1 MAKSRMQL
9 MRLLHNLSN
18 IAPKIIQW
26 NIMRDN
32 MIICISG
39 LGAGHCMPMDLNIE
53 HLIGYLKILL
63 QAKGLNSTWDRLG
76 NISAA
81 IVHLQRVKK
90 KVAAALDAAYQNT
103 GHTTPDTSHLVWR
116 VQRKIA
122 EEQLQ
127 QLQPGRSVTPGR
139 KLTKNILV
147 IGEAKLRSSTL
158 GTFNKK
164 IMAMIEGHLFEDDE
178 DEVPIMSFSTA
189 RLPDE

>member
-1 MAKSRMQL
+1 
-9 MRLLHNLSN
+9 
-18 IAPKIIQW
+18 
-26 NIMRDN
+26 
-32 MIICISG
+32 
-39 LGAGHCMPMDLNIE
+39 
-53 HLIGYLKILL
+53 KILL

-103 GHTTPDTSHLVWR
+103 GHTTGDTSHLVWR
-116 VQRKIA
+116 V
-122 EEQLQ
+122 
-127 QLQPGRSVTPGR
+127 SYVTLGR

>member
-1 MAKSRMQL
+1 
-9 MRLLHNLSN
+9 
-18 IAPKIIQW
+18 
-26 NIMRDN
+26 MRDN

-53 HLIGYLKILL
+53 HLIGYLKVIYFHLCVRLPFILSFKILL

-127 QLQPGRSVTPGR
+127 QLQPGRSDTPGR
-139 KLTKNILV
+139 KLTKDILV